1 MANEQLSTKQLD
13 ASKKAI
19 AQAKSLMDSM
29 KTLKKKL
36 HLSDGCG
43 QRFLQKTNP
52 DLALLQKAEQE
63 INKAYSSKPGNSQQ
77 TGAKNKSGL
86 LNNILRR
93 GGQA

>member
-1 MANEQLSTKQLD
+1 METEKLSIQQLD

-19 AQAKSLMDSM
+19 AQAKSLMDLM

-36 HLSDGCG
+36 HLSEGCG

-63 INKAYSSKPGNSQQ
+63 IAAAYSGTPQESSKGTS
-77 TGAKNKSGL
+77 KNRVGL
-86 LNNILRR
+86 LNNIIRR
-93 GGQA
+93 GQA

>member
-1 MANEQLSTKQLD
+1 METEQLSIKQLD

-19 AQAKSLMDSM
+19 AQAKSLMDLM

-36 HLSDGCG
+36 HLSEGCG

-63 INKAYSSKPGNSQQ
+63 IAAVYSGTPQQNPKGTSKNR
-77 TGAKNKSGL
+77 AGL
-86 LNNILRR
+86 LNNIIRR
-93 GGQA
+93 GQA